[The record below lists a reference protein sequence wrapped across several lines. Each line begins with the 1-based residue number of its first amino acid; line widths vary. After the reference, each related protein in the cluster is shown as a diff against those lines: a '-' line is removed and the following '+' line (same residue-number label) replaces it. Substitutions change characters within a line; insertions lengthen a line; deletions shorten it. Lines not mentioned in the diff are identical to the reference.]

1 MSSHI
6 LNDSQGDIFLTN
18 GATDKRSKFVEMAE
32 RRVTNTIKDIQLVG
46 NLANGRMYE
55 YERTDV
61 NKIFKKLQSELD
73 RAKLRFEQNFDKP
86 ETNFKLD

>member
-1 MSSHI
+1 MTSHRP
-6 LNDSQGDIFLTN
+6 NDSQGDIFLTN
-18 GATDKRSKFVEMAE
+18 EATDKRSKFVEMAE

-46 NLANGRMYE
+46 NLANGRMYK

>member
-6 LNDSQGDIFLTN
+6 LNDSQGDIFLAN

-73 RAKLRFEQNFDKP
+73 RAKLRFEQNLDKP

>member
-1 MSSHI
+1 M
-6 LNDSQGDIFLTN
+6 TN

-73 RAKLRFEQNFDKP
+73 RAKLRFEQNLDKP

>member
-1 MSSHI
+1 M
-6 LNDSQGDIFLTN
+6 TN
-18 GATDKRSKFVEMAE
+18 EATDKRSKFVEMAE

-46 NLANGRMYE
+46 NLANGRMYK